1 MATDNGR
8 QEHLG
13 DLSRDFAVFLPAISN
28 FYNTFISK
36 QRVTEGKH
44 IPAERIPK
52 TFENGVESLNF
63 INPDKGMFTYPT
75 ALYSAGHACLD
86 MEKVA
91 ERDHMF
97 VNRDR
102 KFTTIVGDS
111 GGYQI
116 GKGVIKFDWKD
127 FEGNKANKVRSDIL
141 NWLELTS
148 DWAMTLDV
156 PTWAADD
163 LNSPKTGLKS
173 FQDTLDGTIYNN
185 KFFQKNRLGQT
196 KLLNVLQGDDWNTA
210 QIWYDAVKDFELENI
225 SMKNSP

>member
-1 MATDNGR
+1 M
-8 QEHLG
+8 
-13 DLSRDFAVFLPAISN
+13 V
-28 FYNTFISK
+28 
-36 QRVTEGKH
+36 
-44 IPAERIPK
+44 
-52 TFENGVESLNF
+52 
-63 INPDKGMFTYPT
+63 
-75 ALYSAGHACLD
+75 
-86 MEKVA
+86 
-91 ERDHMF
+91 

-116 GKGVIKFDWKD
+116 GRGVIQFDWKD

-185 KFFQKNRLGQT
+185 NSSKRT
-196 KLLNVLQGDDWNTA
+196 DWGRP
-210 QIWYDAVKDFELENI
+210 
-225 SMKNSP
+225 NS